1 MVGLQMAWSWP
12 RELLS
17 GVANAALGV
26 VIFILLDR
34 VKQRT

>member
-17 GVANAALGV
+17 GVANAALGC
-26 VIFILLDR
+26 LALP
-34 VKQRT
+34 TPH